1 MADFVAVIRRAV
13 DGLSDNTPEMRVKVY
28 ARARGAVQR
37 QLESMKPRP
46 PETMLQRQL
55 EKLEAA
61 IRDVEAEHAEAG
73 LEPVNEVVGEATEAY
88 APSAEPYH
96 APEPQQVSEPEP
108 EPIAEPE
115 HVAEP
120 ERAPEPEHAPEPAH
134 AYEPE
139 HAPEPAPAYEPV
151 QNPTPEYVPEPAAQE
166 QPAHVEVE
174 PAYHAEAPSPSAD
187 DTWRE
192 EDDWAPK
199 PDVQPEP
206 VEVQEHLYDVP
217 DHERY
222 REPSASVVSSPVE
235 DVWPRHEPEQEIS
248 HPADE
253 EYGRTHEPAPEVAA
267 ALVPDHFISETHS
280 DPVYADRAAHFDD
293 VWAEVATPE
302 VDARGEPD
310 HSWSMP
316 VAAEPLDPT
325 HPGPAAI
332 PVRYPPDVG
341 FTANEHPA
349 ARMPEAAEPFAWDA
363 ATFDELPPVKSE
375 SVAPAKPVLPIPA
388 GDFDDVDL
396 FSDVHGTPAKPA
408 AKPAPADGWNE
419 IKELSGYEK
428 FAAET
433 DFGDPT
439 PSDLGQVS
447 VAGLQGKSYRME
459 PRRQRFGAKG
469 ILLSLIGVAV
479 VGGAGYAAWSN
490 RDALNQMV
498 AGLVSSATKDTAAVD
513 KSATAPAATT
523 PASTTPAAGTPD
535 TSKPSTAPQTASA
548 PAATAV
554 APDND
559 GNTVNT
565 KFTQRLMADG
575 TEVDAG
581 VPPVPGGPVA
591 AEGKSIAQ
599 QNVAAS
605 TPPPAAGAPAAD
617 AAPATPSPTPAPASA
632 APDAATTPPAAVPSP
647 TANVPSATPPVAT
660 QTATVG
666 SPQKMFLYEERLG
679 QTSPTA
685 IEGTVTWSVQED
697 KGDDGKPS
705 PAVQGSINV
714 PERGMTA
721 LVTFKRN
728 TDPSLPA
735 SHLIE
740 LVFSLPPNF
749 EGGAIDSVQR
759 VAMKATEQ
767 DRGDPLIG
775 VPAKITDDF
784 HMVALNDFPD
794 ARKTNL
800 DLLRSRKW
808 IDIPVTYRNGRRAL
822 LTMDKGDTGTD
833 AFNKVIGEW
842 AAIAGPSNGQ

>member
-73 LEPVNEVVGEATEAY
+73 VPPAIAEEAAAEEFHAQPAEAYQQPEPV
-88 APSAEPYH
+88 AEHVP
-96 APEPQQVSEPEP
+96 EPEP
-108 EPIAEPE
+108 EPEPVPAV
-115 HVAEP
+115 HSEP
-120 ERAPEPEHAPEPAH
+120 AAAIQEEPAH
-134 AYEPE
+134 IE
-139 HAPEPAPAYEPV
+139 EPAPVTAAEVHHLEESAHPDTS
-151 QNPTPEYVPEPAAQE
+151 PTV
-166 QPAHVEVE
+166 
-174 PAYHAEAPSPSAD
+174 D
-187 DTWRE
+187 DNWRA
-192 EDDWAPK
+192 EDDWQADKEPQPLEALEAVYEAP
-199 PDVQPEP
+199 E
-206 VEVQEHLYDVP
+206 
-217 DHERY
+217 HERY
-222 REPSASVVSSPVE
+222 REQVEPVAVE
-235 DVWPRHEPEQEIS
+235 PVHAEWQPEPETYHS
-248 HPADE
+248 SSVDE
-253 EYGRTHEPAPEVAA
+253 VPREVHEPAPDLDAA
-267 ALVPDHFISETHS
+267 HHTGYGITETHS
-280 DPVYADRAAHFDD
+280 DPAHSDNAGHFDD
-293 VWAEVATPE
+293 VWAKTATPE
-302 VDARGEPD
+302 PEDAGAPHQEWPA
-310 HSWSMP
+310 P
-316 VAAEPLDPT
+316 APGGQPAPT
-325 HPGPAAI
+325 AI
-332 PVRYPPDVG
+332 PVHYPPDVG
-341 FTANEHPA
+341 FAAEEHPA
-349 ARMPEAAEPFAWDA
+349 ARMPDAAEHVAWEA
-363 ATFDELPPVKSE
+363 ATFDDLPPVKSAP
-375 SVAPAKPVLPIPA
+375 VAEAAPVKQVPPTPA

-396 FSDVHGTPAKPA
+396 FADVHGKVAKPA
-408 AKPAPADGWNE
+408 AQPGQSDGWNE

-433 DFGDPT
+433 DFSDSV

-459 PRRQRFGAKG
+459 PKRRHFGVAG
-469 ILLSLIGVAV
+469 ILLTLAGVAV
-479 VGGAGYAAWSN
+479 VAGGGYAAWMN
-490 RDALNQMV
+490 RTALNEMV
-498 AGLVSSATKDTAAVD
+498 AGLVSSAPKNATVADKTA
-513 KSATAPAATT
+513 TPAATT
-523 PASTTPAAGTPD
+523 PVATKPTTPETPPVD
-535 TSKPSTAPQTASA
+535 
-548 PAATAV
+548 
-554 APDND
+554 D
-559 GNTVNT
+559 GNTVNS

-575 TEVDAG
+575 SEVDAG

-599 QNVAAS
+599 QNVAAA
-605 TPPPAAGAPAAD
+605 TPPPAATAAN
-617 AAPATPSPTPAPASA
+617 PSVPAPASA
-632 APDAATTPPAAVPSP
+632 PPAQAPTPAP
-647 TANVPSATPPVAT
+647 TAAAPAPAPAQPTAMVPSATPPAAT

-666 SPQKMFLYEERLG
+666 TGEKMFLYEERLG

-685 IEGTVTWSVQED
+685 IEGTVTWSVHED

-705 PAVQGSINV
+705 PTVQGSINV

-728 TDPSLPA
+728 SDPSLPA

-767 DRGDPLIG
+767 DRGDALIG

-800 DLLRSRKW
+800 DLLRNRNW
-808 IDIPVTYRNGRRAL
+808 IDIPITYRNGRRAL
-822 LTMDKGDTGTD
+822 LTMDKGTTGTD

-842 AAIAGPSNGQ
+842 AAIAGPSGQ